1 MSSSFLLRFQKS
13 RSNSA
18 EGVLLATGTTT
29 VTNIRTEQA
38 DSDPHSCSFDA
49 MTSHMSQSQDSNSRV
64 LAGTKTIT
72 EVPQE
77 SADNDP
83 TKRQFD
89 SLPKV

>member
-1 MSSSFLLRFQKS
+1 MSSSFLLRFQES
-13 RSNSA
+13 RSNSGD
-18 EGVLLATGTTT
+18 GVLLASGTKT

-49 MTSHMSQSQDSNSRV
+49 MSSRMSQSQDSNSQV

-72 EVPQE
+72 EVRQE

-83 TKRQFD
+83 TKR
-89 SLPKV
+89 